1 MIAYRLQQRE
11 EEEGEGGTTEEINP
25 AAPPP
30 YTPVAPSDSNDPD
43 AGLPLYTESDPFGTP
58 RSEAEGQ
65 AEPVVQANGTSQ
77 SEDREEVAG
86 TSEPQFDDVPLL
98 SDD

>member
-11 EEEGEGGTTEEINP
+11 EEDEESGTTEEINP

-43 AGLPLYTESDPFGTP
+43 AGLPLYTESDPFASP
-58 RSEAEGQ
+58 ESEAHVEEQ
-65 AEPVVQANGTSQ
+65 AEPVLQANGTRQ
-77 SEDREEVAG
+77 SEEVAG
-86 TSEPQFDDVPLL
+86 VTESQLDDVPLL